1 MSPPCVIG
9 PWRGAQ
15 ITTTSLYKEHK
26 EEMKRILAVFLS
38 LVMSI
43 GLVPSALADTS
54 TNTALLSEGV
64 LDTVQSLSFMRSSDL
79 DDENAIRETIEL
91 FSQAKIEQLN
101 DYDAERYD
109 FTDFFVPNYEDINNL
124 KYICDRFELDRQMLN
139 ATNAVNLWYSVGTD
153 IQSIDITNNQ
163 ADVVFYETYEYA
175 RVNTPTIKTTEG
187 LTYWVS
193 LEKNNGI
200 WLINDIITDSTY
212 DNVMRDV
219 GLNIEEIVLGA
230 CDTSLETQTEDDAIG
245 VISDSE
251 PDASNRATV
260 SYSASRAASYAK
272 LYATSYNL
280 NFFDYKEQGLGDC
293 QNFASQC
300 VWWALGGKNN
310 KTSINNKEQ
319 PMVDLPDSNDRDWF
333 QMSTWKRDVNNH
345 WASVT
350 SFASYISSASSSSV
364 GPRGTIR
371 SGINY
376 AKVGD
381 IIQVGNSSQGYYH
394 SYIVV
399 QVTGTAGSRSA
410 SNIWVCSHTNDYNT
424 KQLSDVYSTS
434 NYYRTIQITGAT
446 Y

>member
-1 MSPPCVIG
+1 
-9 PWRGAQ
+9 
-15 ITTTSLYKEHK
+15 
-26 EEMKRILAVFLS
+26 MKRILAVFLS

-260 SYSASRAASYAK
+260 SYSASRAAK
-272 LYATSYNL
+272 L
-280 NFFDYKEQGLGDC
+280 
-293 QNFASQC
+293 
-300 VWWALGGKNN
+300 
-310 KTSINNKEQ
+310 
-319 PMVDLPDSNDRDWF
+319 R
-333 QMSTWKRDVNNH
+333 
-345 WASVT
+345 
-350 SFASYISSASSSSV
+350 
-364 GPRGTIR
+364 
-371 SGINY
+371 
-376 AKVGD
+376 
-381 IIQVGNSSQGYYH
+381 
-394 SYIVV
+394 
-399 QVTGTAGSRSA
+399 
-410 SNIWVCSHTNDYNT
+410 
-424 KQLSDVYSTS
+424 
-434 NYYRTIQITGAT
+434 
-446 Y
+446 